1 MELIAKGY
9 GLQPSAKMTCYIR
22 IFPHIPVSF
31 DYNLEWLPEWK
42 WLNYAPNYIGSC
54 HGCWQ
59 AEHSDRIFLFLHYS
73 SYVQCLYQIEKPKD
87 NFSVTDTLIYVSEV
101 IKPHI
106 QAVSIFFHLPRS
118 VSGPHSMFIYPIY
131 SSYANIRCFKIS
143 VTMLAWERTI
153 DNGGLVLMVVEETIV
168 ICGLLSLKIDYLL
181 WVLA

>member
-106 QAVSIFFHLPRS
+106 QAVSIFFIYLVQWVGHIQCLFIPSTLRMPIFGAS
-118 VSGPHSMFIYPIY
+118 KSQWPCLHENGP
-131 SSYANIRCFKIS
+131 
-143 VTMLAWERTI
+143 
-153 DNGGLVLMVVEETIV
+153 
-168 ICGLLSLKIDYLL
+168 
-181 WVLA
+181 